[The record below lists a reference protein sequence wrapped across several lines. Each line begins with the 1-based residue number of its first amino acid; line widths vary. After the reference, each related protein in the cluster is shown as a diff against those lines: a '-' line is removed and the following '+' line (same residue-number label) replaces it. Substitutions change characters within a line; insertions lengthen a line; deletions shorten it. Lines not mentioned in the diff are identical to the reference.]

1 MKLTGAIYALLS
13 LAAFYGISTQAQ
25 RYVGGD
31 ISLLPDYEDAG
42 AKYKD
47 HDGKLLRIIVDF
59 CIKFFIRQPLPLY
72 GCPLFGGV
80 CPCVGIMEIKHQIHT
95 VADYVLAEGNDV
107 FEVLT
112 GVGIVAGAVVRS
124 GEKTI

>member
-42 AKYKD
+42 AKY
-47 HDGKLLRIIVDF
+47 V
-59 CIKFFIRQPLPLY
+59 
-72 GCPLFGGV
+72 
-80 CPCVGIMEIKHQIHT
+80 
-95 VADYVLAEGNDV
+95 
-107 FEVLT
+107 
-112 GVGIVAGAVVRS
+112 
-124 GEKTI
+124 

>member
-42 AKYKD
+42 AKYKE
-47 HDGKLLRIIVDF
+47 HDGKPIADLM
-59 CIKFFIRQPLPLY
+59 
-72 GCPLFGGV
+72 
-80 CPCVGIMEIKHQIHT
+80 PC
-95 VADYVLAEGNDV
+95 
-107 FEVLT
+107 
-112 GVGIVAGAVVRS
+112 
-124 GEKTI
+124 